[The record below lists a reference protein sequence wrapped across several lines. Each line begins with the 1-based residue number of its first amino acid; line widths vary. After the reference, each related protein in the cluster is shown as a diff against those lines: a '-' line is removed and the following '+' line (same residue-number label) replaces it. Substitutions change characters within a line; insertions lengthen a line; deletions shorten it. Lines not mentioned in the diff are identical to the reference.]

1 MRFYARLAVAGIR
14 KNKRLYV
21 PFLLTCIGMV
31 LMFFLISFLCYDP
44 LLSEMRGGTSL
55 GIILRLAQFVIAIFA
70 LIFLFY
76 TNSFLMRRR
85 NREFGL
91 YNVLGMSKRNIARLL
106 VWETLF
112 IFALSL
118 LIGTA
123 LGVVLSKLAEL
134 GLMKLLRQTAVLTF
148 AMSVE
153 PFLWTVGIFAAI
165 FLLLLGKA
173 LLQLWRTDTLK
184 LLHSENL
191 GERPPKANWVGALLG
206 AVLLGAAYWLA
217 VSIEEPI
224 TAIAWF
230 FVAVIM
236 VIAATYF
243 LLISGSV
250 VLCRILQRNKRYY
263 YQPNHFVSVSSMTY
277 RMKRNGAGLAS
288 ICILSTMVLVMI
300 SSTASLYLGVEDMLT
315 DRYGND
321 ITATISLSEPQSY
334 DSERFSAL
342 TGEILEAYREQ
353 QPENVVTGRYFI
365 ADFPYDG
372 EVFGGEGRQEGIIFL
387 PIEDYNA
394 LLGTQLTLGPD
405 EALASS
411 TLGADRLIFGEL
423 PPLHVTGTA
432 GEVPLFVSDT
442 LSRNACVVLGD
453 FDGFLARL
461 LTAIEDGTV
470 TASDSNG
477 AWWKIGF
484 DLANPT
490 MKPGKVIQPLSDVL
504 RDWDDRCWNGYGL
517 SSLSENRMDFYAAYG
532 GLFFIGILLSIVFI
546 LAAVLI
552 IYYKQVSEGYEDQ
565 MRFAV
570 MQKVGMSKRLIRKSI
585 NSQILLVFFLP
596 LLLAGL
602 HLAFAFPL
610 VWRVLQLFE
619 LSNLK
624 LLIFVTLGAYL
635 VFALLYTL
643 VYRLTSN
650 AYFGIVSG
658 SKNT

>member
-55 GIILRLAQFVIAIFA
+55 GIILRLAQFVIAVFA

-300 SSTASLYLGVEDMLT
+300 SSTASLYIGVEDMISNL
-315 DRYGND
+315 YGKD
-321 ITATISLSEPQSY
+321 ITASVILPEPKSY
-334 DSERFSAL
+334 DA
-342 TGEILEAYREQ
+342 EIFHDLRDTLLDAYADQ
-353 QPENVVTGRYFI
+353 KPESVVSYRYFSLRL
-365 ADFPYDG
+365 PRDG
-372 EVFGGEGRQEGIIFL
+372 EVFGENGKKEWITFL
-387 PIEDYNA
+387 PLEDYNA
-394 LLGTQLTLGPD
+394 LLGTQIRLETD
-405 EALASS
+405 EVL
-411 TLGADRLIFGEL
+411 ADRSLDAETLYIGELTPLHVMGATGEL
-423 PPLHVTGTA
+423 PTLD
-432 GEVPLFVSDT
+432 SD
-442 LSRNACVVLGD
+442 RFIGGACVVLGD
-453 FDGFLARL
+453 YDGFTDTLWK
-461 LTAIEDGTV
+461 AIKNGDISCTV
-470 TASDSNG
+470 DEAH
-477 AWWKIGF
+477 WEIGF
-484 DLANPT
+484 DLAAPKEGFGEDT
-490 MKPGKVIQPLSDVL
+490 RPLQEILTDY
-504 RDWDDRCWNGYGL
+504 DERCWAGYTYC
-517 SSLSENRMDFYAAYG
+517 SLVSTRQDFYSAYG

>member
-55 GIILRLAQFVIAIFA
+55 GIILRLAQFVIAVFA

-118 LIGTA
+118 LIGTP

-217 VSIEEPI
+217 VRIEEPI

-236 VIAATYF
+236 VIAATYL

-250 VLCRILQRNKRYY
+250 ALCRILQRNKRYY
-263 YQPNHFVSVSSMTY
+263 YQPNHFVFVSSMTY

-300 SSTASLYLGVEDMLT
+300 SSTASLYIGAEDMISDL
-315 DRYGND
+315 YGKD
-321 ITATISLSEPQSY
+321 ITVSVILPEPKSY
-334 DSERFSAL
+334 DA
-342 TGEILEAYREQ
+342 EIFHDLRDTLLDAYADQ
-353 QPENVVTGRYFI
+353 KPESVVSYRYFSLRL
-365 ADFPYDG
+365 PRDG
-372 EVFGGEGRQEGIIFL
+372 EVFGENGKKEWITFL
-387 PIEDYNA
+387 PLEDYNA
-394 LLGTQLTLGPD
+394 LLGTQIRLEAD
-405 EALASS
+405 EVL
-411 TLGADRLIFGEL
+411 ADRSLDAETLYIGELTPLHVMGATGEL
-423 PPLHVTGTA
+423 PTLD
-432 GEVPLFVSDT
+432 SD
-442 LSRNACVVLGD
+442 RFIGGACVVLGD
-453 FDGFLARL
+453 YDSFTDTLWK
-461 LTAIEDGTV
+461 AIKNGDISCTV
-470 TASDSNG
+470 DEAH
-477 AWWKIGF
+477 WEIGF
-484 DLANPT
+484 DLAAPKEGFGEDT
-490 MKPGKVIQPLSDVL
+490 RPLQEILSNYDE
-504 RDWDDRCWNGYGL
+504 RCWAGYTYC
-517 SSLSENRMDFYAAYG
+517 SLASTRQDFYSAYG

>member
-55 GIILRLAQFVIAIFA
+55 GIILRLAQFVIAVFA

-91 YNVLGMSKRNIARLL
+91 YNVLGMSKRNIVRLL
-106 VWETLF
+106 AWETMILF
-112 IFALSL
+112 LLSL

-134 GLMKLLRQTAVLTF
+134 GLMRLLREEAALHF
-148 AMSVE
+148 AMLVE
-153 PFLWTVGIFAAI
+153 PFLWTAGIFAVI

-173 LLQLWRTDTLK
+173 LLQLWKTDTLR

-206 AVLLGAAYWLA
+206 ALLLGAAYWLS
-217 VSIEEPI
+217 VSIQEPI

-300 SSTASLYLGVEDMLT
+300 SSTASLYIGAEDMISDL
-315 DRYGND
+315 YGKD
-321 ITATISLSEPQSY
+321 ITASVILPEPKSY
-334 DSERFSAL
+334 DA
-342 TGEILEAYREQ
+342 EIFHDLRDTLLDAYADQ
-353 QPENVVTGRYFI
+353 KPENVVSYRYFSLRL
-365 ADFPYDG
+365 PRDG
-372 EVFGGEGRQEGIIFL
+372 EVFGENGKKEWITFL
-387 PIEDYNA
+387 PLEDYNA
-394 LLGTQLTLGPD
+394 LLGTQIRLKAD
-405 EALASS
+405 EVL
-411 TLGADRLIFGEL
+411 ADRSLDAETLYIGELTPLHVMGATGEL
-423 PPLHVTGTA
+423 PTLD
-432 GEVPLFVSDT
+432 SD
-442 LSRNACVVLGD
+442 RFIGGACVVLD
-453 FDGFLARL
+453 DYDGFTDTLWK
-461 LTAIEDGTV
+461 AIKNGDISCTV
-470 TASDSNG
+470 DEAH
-477 AWWKIGF
+477 WEIGF
-484 DLANPT
+484 DLAAPKEGFGEDT
-490 MKPGKVIQPLSDVL
+490 RPLQEILSDYDE
-504 RDWDDRCWNGYGL
+504 RWAGYTYC
-517 SSLSENRMDFYAAYG
+517 SLASTRLDFYSAYG

-570 MQKVGMSKRLIRKSI
+570 MQKVGMDKRAIRKSI
-585 NSQILLVFFLP
+585 NAQILLVFFLP

-602 HLAFAFPL
+602 HLTFAFPL
-610 VWRVLQLFE
+610 VWRILQLFE
-619 LSNLK
+619 LSNLR
-624 LLIFVTLGAYL
+624 LLIFVTIGAYL

-650 AYFGIVSG
+650 AYYNIVSG
-658 SKNT
+658 AKGA

>member
-55 GIILRLAQFVIAIFA
+55 GIILRLAQFVIASFA

-106 VWETLF
+106 AWETLI
-112 IFALSL
+112 IFLLSL

-134 GLMKLLRQTAVLTF
+134 GLMRLLRQEAALHF

-153 PFLWTVGIFAAI
+153 PFLWTAGIFAVI

-173 LLQLWRTDTLK
+173 LLQLWKTDTLR

-191 GERPPKANWVGALLG
+191 GERPPKANWLGALLG
-206 AVLLGAAYWLA
+206 AVLLGAAYWLS
-217 VSIEEPI
+217 VSIQEPI

-236 VIAATYF
+236 VIAATYL

-250 VLCRILQRNKRYY
+250 ALCRILQRNKRYY
-263 YQPNHFVSVSSMTY
+263 YRPNHFVSVSSMAY

-315 DRYGND
+315 GRYGND

-372 EVFGGEGRQEGIIFL
+372 EVLGGEGRQEGIIFL

-432 GEVPLFVSDT
+432 GEVPLFDRDT

-453 FDGFLARL
+453 FDGFIVRL

-484 DLANPT
+484 DLARPT

-532 GLFFIGILLSIVFI
+532 SLFFIGILLSIVFI

-552 IYYKQVSEGYEDQ
+552 IYYKQISEGYEDQ
-565 MRFAV
+565 TRFAV
-570 MQKVGMSKRLIRKSI
+570 MQKVGMDKRAIRKSI
-585 NSQILLVFFLP
+585 NAQILLVFFLP

-602 HLAFAFPL
+602 HLTFAFPL
-610 VWRVLQLFE
+610 VWRILQLFE

-624 LLIFVTLGAYL
+624 LLIFVTIGAYL

-650 AYFGIVSG
+650 AYYNIVSG
-658 SKNT
+658 AKGA

>member
-91 YNVLGMSKRNIARLL
+91 YNILGMSKRNIARLL
-106 VWETLF
+106 AWETLILF
-112 IFALSL
+112 LLSL

-134 GLMKLLRQTAVLTF
+134 GLMRLLREEPALHF

-153 PFLWTVGIFAAI
+153 PFLWTAGIFAVI

-300 SSTASLYLGVEDMLT
+300 SSTASLYIGAEDMISNL
-315 DRYGND
+315 YGKD
-321 ITATISLSEPQSY
+321 ITASVILPEPKSY
-334 DSERFSAL
+334 DA
-342 TGEILEAYREQ
+342 EIFHDLRDTLLDAYADQ
-353 QPENVVTGRYFI
+353 KPESVVSYRYFSLRL
-365 ADFPYDG
+365 PRDG
-372 EVFGGEGRQEGIIFL
+372 EVFGENGKKEWITFL
-387 PIEDYNA
+387 PLEDYNA
-394 LLGTQLTLGPD
+394 LLGTQIRLEAD
-405 EALASS
+405 EVL
-411 TLGADRLIFGEL
+411 ADRSLDAETLYIGELTPLHVMGATGEL
-423 PPLHVTGTA
+423 PTLD
-432 GEVPLFVSDT
+432 SD
-442 LSRNACVVLGD
+442 RFIGGACVVLGD
-453 FDGFLARL
+453 YDGFTDTLWK
-461 LTAIEDGTV
+461 AIKNGDISYTV
-470 TASDSNG
+470 DEAH
-477 AWWKIGF
+477 WEIGF
-484 DLANPT
+484 DLAAPKEGFGEDT
-490 MKPGKVIQPLSDVL
+490 RPLQEILSDY
-504 RDWDDRCWNGYGL
+504 DERCWAGYAYC
-517 SSLSENRMDFYAAYG
+517 SLASTRLDFYAAYG

-552 IYYKQVSEGYEDQ
+552 IYYKQISEGYEDQ

-570 MQKVGMSKRLIRKSI
+570 MQKVGMDKRAIRKSI
-585 NSQILLVFFLP
+585 NAQILLVFFLP

-610 VWRVLQLFE
+610 VWRVLQLFG

-624 LLIFVTLGAYL
+624 LLIFVTIGAYL

-650 AYFGIVSG
+650 VYYNIVSG
-658 SKNT
+658 AKGA

>member
-55 GIILRLAQFVIAIFA
+55 GIILRLAQFVIAVFA

-300 SSTASLYLGVEDMLT
+300 SSTASLYVGAEDMISDL
-315 DRYGND
+315 YGKD
-321 ITATISLSEPQSY
+321 ITASVVLPEPKSY
-334 DSERFSAL
+334 DA
-342 TGEILEAYREQ
+342 EIFHDLRDTLLDAYADQ
-353 QPENVVTGRYFI
+353 KPESVVSYRYFSLGL
-365 ADFPYDG
+365 PRDG
-372 EVFGGEGRQEGIIFL
+372 EVFGGNGTKERIVFL
-387 PIEDYNA
+387 PLEDYNA
-394 LLGTQLTLGPD
+394 LLGTQIRLEAD
-405 EALASS
+405 EVL
-411 TLGADRLIFGEL
+411 ADRSLDAETLYIGELTPLHVMGATGEL
-423 PPLHVTGTA
+423 P
-432 GEVPLFVSDT
+432 T
-442 LSRNACVVLGD
+442 LDGDSSYIGGACVVLGD
-453 FDGFLARL
+453 YDGFADSLWKAMKNGDISCTDDEAR
-461 LTAIEDGTV
+461 
-470 TASDSNG
+470 
-477 AWWKIGF
+477 WKIGF
-484 DLANPT
+484 DLAAPKEGFGEDT
-490 MKPGKVIQPLSDVL
+490 RPLEEILSDY
-504 RDWDDRCWNGYGL
+504 DEHCWAGYTYC
-517 SSLSENRMDFYAAYG
+517 SLASTRLDFYSAYG

-610 VWRVLQLFE
+610 VWRVLQLFR

-650 AYFGIVSG
+650 AYFSIVSG
-658 SKNT
+658 AKNT

>member
-106 VWETLF
+106 AWETMILF
-112 IFALSL
+112 LLSL

-134 GLMKLLRQTAVLTF
+134 GLMRLLQQEAALHF

-153 PFLWTVGIFAAI
+153 PFLWTAGIFAVI

-173 LLQLWRTDTLK
+173 LLQLWKTDTLR

-191 GERPPKANWVGALLG
+191 GERPPKANWLGALLG
-206 AVLLGAAYWLA
+206 AVLLGAAYWLS

-236 VIAATYF
+236 VIAATYL

-250 VLCRILQRNKRYY
+250 ALCRILQRNKRYY
-263 YQPNHFVSVSSMTY
+263 YKPNHFVSVSSMAY

-353 QPENVVTGRYFI
+353 QPENVVTGR
-365 ADFPYDG
+365 
-372 EVFGGEGRQEGIIFL
+372 
-387 PIEDYNA
+387 
-394 LLGTQLTLGPD
+394 
-405 EALASS
+405 
-411 TLGADRLIFGEL
+411 
-423 PPLHVTGTA
+423 
-432 GEVPLFVSDT
+432 
-442 LSRNACVVLGD
+442 
-453 FDGFLARL
+453 
-461 LTAIEDGTV
+461 
-470 TASDSNG
+470 
-477 AWWKIGF
+477 
-484 DLANPT
+484 
-490 MKPGKVIQPLSDVL
+490 
-504 RDWDDRCWNGYGL
+504 
-517 SSLSENRMDFYAAYG
+517 
-532 GLFFIGILLSIVFI
+532 
-546 LAAVLI
+546 
-552 IYYKQVSEGYEDQ
+552 
-565 MRFAV
+565 
-570 MQKVGMSKRLIRKSI
+570 
-585 NSQILLVFFLP
+585 
-596 LLLAGL
+596 
-602 HLAFAFPL
+602 
-610 VWRVLQLFE
+610 
-619 LSNLK
+619 
-624 LLIFVTLGAYL
+624 
-635 VFALLYTL
+635 
-643 VYRLTSN
+643 
-650 AYFGIVSG
+650 
-658 SKNT
+658 

>member
-21 PFLLTCIGMV
+21 PFLLSCIGMV

-106 VWETLF
+106 AWETMILF
-112 IFALSL
+112 LLSL

-134 GLMKLLRQTAVLTF
+134 GLMRLLQQEAALHF

-153 PFLWTVGIFAAI
+153 PFLWTAGIFAVI

-173 LLQLWRTDTLK
+173 LLQLWKTDTLR

-206 AVLLGAAYWLA
+206 AVLLGAAYWLS

-236 VIAATYF
+236 VIAATYL

-250 VLCRILQRNKRYY
+250 ALCRILQRNKRYY
-263 YQPNHFVSVSSMTY
+263 YQPNHFVSVSSMAY

-394 LLGTQLTLGPD
+394 LLGTQHTRRGSAD
-405 EALASS
+405 FRRAAAAARYGNGGR
-411 TLGADRLIFGEL
+411 GAAFCQRHPFAQRLRRFGR
-423 PPLHVTGTA
+423 
-432 GEVPLFVSDT
+432 FRW
-442 LSRNACVVLGD
+442 LSCTPI
-453 FDGFLARL
+453 DG
-461 LTAIEDGTV
+461 
-470 TASDSNG
+470 N
-477 AWWKIGF
+477 
-484 DLANPT
+484 
-490 MKPGKVIQPLSDVL
+490 
-504 RDWDDRCWNGYGL
+504 
-517 SSLSENRMDFYAAYG
+517 
-532 GLFFIGILLSIVFI
+532 
-546 LAAVLI
+546 
-552 IYYKQVSEGYEDQ
+552 
-565 MRFAV
+565 
-570 MQKVGMSKRLIRKSI
+570 
-585 NSQILLVFFLP
+585 
-596 LLLAGL
+596 
-602 HLAFAFPL
+602 
-610 VWRVLQLFE
+610 
-619 LSNLK
+619 
-624 LLIFVTLGAYL
+624 
-635 VFALLYTL
+635 
-643 VYRLTSN
+643 
-650 AYFGIVSG
+650 
-658 SKNT
+658 

>member
-55 GIILRLAQFVIAIFA
+55 GIILRLAQFVIAVFA

-123 LGVVLSKLAEL
+123 LGVVLSKVTEL

-153 PFLWTVGIFAAI
+153 PFLWTVGIFAEI

-300 SSTASLYLGVEDMLT
+300 SSTASLYIGAEDMISDL
-315 DRYGND
+315 YGKD
-321 ITATISLSEPQSY
+321 ITASFILPEPKSY
-334 DSERFSAL
+334 DA
-342 TGEILEAYREQ
+342 EIFHDLRDTLLDAYADQ
-353 QPENVVTGRYFI
+353 KPESVVSYRYFSLRL
-365 ADFPYDG
+365 PRDG
-372 EVFGGEGRQEGIIFL
+372 EVFGENGKKEWITFL
-387 PIEDYNA
+387 PLEDYNA
-394 LLGTQLTLGPD
+394 LLGTQIRLEAD
-405 EALASS
+405 EVL
-411 TLGADRLIFGEL
+411 ADRSLDAETLYIGELTPLHVMGATGEL
-423 PPLHVTGTA
+423 PTLD
-432 GEVPLFVSDT
+432 SD
-442 LSRNACVVLGD
+442 RFIGGACVVLGD
-453 FDGFLARL
+453 YDSFTDTLWK
-461 LTAIEDGTV
+461 AIKNGDISCTV
-470 TASDSNG
+470 DEAH
-477 AWWKIGF
+477 WEIGF
-484 DLANPT
+484 DLAAPKEGFGEDT
-490 MKPGKVIQPLSDVL
+490 RPLQEILSNYDE
-504 RDWDDRCWNGYGL
+504 RCWAGYTYC
-517 SSLSENRMDFYAAYG
+517 SLASTRLDFYSAYG